1 MKTNLRSMIDDALD
15 GNMAR
20 EQQHGYH
27 SPEPTYDASVSDV
40 GVYKLAQALN
50 YVSSNLNDLG
60 TTDEKLAEL
69 ALLQEKLADAGTTT
83 AGATTD
89 AATDTFG
96 SAWTNLKD
104 SGLGKA
110 WEGLSTGRKWV
121 AGAGAGALGLGALY
135 GGYKLLSG
143 GDNGNRTTVIKN
155 ASLSGLDQ
163 ARARAIV
170 NLAEKYGMSQ
180 FEYFDKVAASA
191 QFLQALGVN
200 DAGALIPDRGF
211 GSRALPSLTA
221 PTTAGGEYQLG
232 TLKFKTEDEA
242 RKALEA
248 MKARRAKDVQR
259 LFPQQNL
266 LTPESQKILT
276 DYAGGATLDDAAR
289 TKLLGEVKGNVNI
302 AMSGDKAGIGTTAK
316 APDIKEVELPGSKN
330 KVYVSPTA
338 KMRGGKLVSSLT
350 AAELESALTAAGAKG
365 LYGVST
371 TAPTSQ
377 FENAVGARRLQADS
391 RKDRVDRT
399 LRAQGDAAGVDA
411 VADTRARL
419 DRMRDKQLEDL
430 AKRRGVTLSVGAD
443 RAAMLDA
450 LATDIAGSAEQ
461 QANIGARS
469 VKAGRVRKAA
479 LERVILNNKDV
490 QLPNTVTTRIRN
502 GQHVNASSFSS
513 IPGLNAAQRQALADS
528 INGQIDQA
536 LRLEGRAAT
545 NPGRRGGGKPV
556 PNEKSLPTQG
566 RSTPGASRGTST
578 TTKATEKATEGFF
591 ARNRGLLYGG
601 GAAAAAGL
609 AGYGLYRAMRGGGG
623 GYEPSREPAQ
633 PSYDSGGYGEYKS
646 ASLRKLAEDR
656 INPARIVGGK
666 ADAFS
671 GFDIHGQPCDPP
683 VIENPVAL
691 RAQAVRAMINKSMN
705 NYVSNTGDGYDL
717 NRYLGHFNK

>member
-1 MKTNLRSMIDDALD
+1 
-15 GNMAR
+15 
-20 EQQHGYH
+20 
-27 SPEPTYDASVSDV
+27 
-40 GVYKLAQALN
+40 
-50 YVSSNLNDLG
+50 
-60 TTDEKLAEL
+60 
-69 ALLQEKLADAGTTT
+69 
-83 AGATTD
+83 
-89 AATDTFG
+89 
-96 SAWTNLKD
+96 
-104 SGLGKA
+104 
-110 WEGLSTGRKWV
+110 
-121 AGAGAGALGLGALY
+121 
-135 GGYKLLSG
+135 
-143 GDNGNRTTVIKN
+143 
-155 ASLSGLDQ
+155 
-163 ARARAIV
+163 
-170 NLAEKYGMSQ
+170 
-180 FEYFDKVAASA
+180 
-191 QFLQALGVN
+191 
-200 DAGALIPDRGF
+200 
-211 GSRALPSLTA
+211 
-221 PTTAGGEYQLG
+221 
-232 TLKFKTEDEA
+232 
-242 RKALEA
+242 
-248 MKARRAKDVQR
+248 MKARRAQDVQR

-266 LTPESQKILT
+266 LSEDSRKLLT
-276 DYAGGATLDDAAR
+276 TYAEGGTLDPAAR
-289 TKLLGEVKGNVNI
+289 QKLLDEVKGNVNI
-302 AMSGDKAGIGTTAK
+302 AMSGGKAGIGRTVD
-316 APDIKEVELPGSKN
+316 APNVKEVTLPNGS
-330 KVYVSPTA
+330 KVYVQPNVTM
-338 KMRGGKLVSSLT
+338 KGGKTLGSLSP
-350 AAELESALTAAGAKG
+350 AEIQVGMDNNTIKA
-365 LYGVST
+365 GVST

-377 FENAVGARRLQADS
+377 FENAVGARKLQAES
-391 RKDRVDRT
+391 RAE
-399 LRAQGDAAGVDA
+399 RARNIGDAKTNATTASGTA

-430 AKRRGVTLSVGAD
+430 AKRRGVTLAPGAD

-450 LATDIAGSAEQ
+450 LANDIAGSAGQ

-469 VKAGRVRKAA
+469 VKAGRVRKAT
-479 LERVILNNKDV
+479 LERVILNNKDMK
-490 QLPNTVTTRIRN
+490 LPGTVLAEIRA
-502 GQHVNASSFSS
+502 GKPVNAASFGS
-513 IPGLNAAQRQALADS
+513 IPGLNATQRQALADK
-528 INGQIDQA
+528 INGEIEQA

-545 NPGRRGGGKPV
+545 NPGRRKGGGKPV

-578 TTKATEKATEGFF
+578 ATKATEKATEGFF